1 LARQLVLVGNVLVLE
16 VLFVVDVVE
25 TDVFVE
31 LVEVLVGLVAVDDVV
46 VVVVVVVVLLVG
58 DGVVVGVVVGGGGET
73 VFPVYEHKLL
83 AHVVK

>member
-1 LARQLVLVGNVLVLE
+1 MLE

-46 VVVVVVVVLLVG
+46 VVVVLVEDVVVVVVVLLVG